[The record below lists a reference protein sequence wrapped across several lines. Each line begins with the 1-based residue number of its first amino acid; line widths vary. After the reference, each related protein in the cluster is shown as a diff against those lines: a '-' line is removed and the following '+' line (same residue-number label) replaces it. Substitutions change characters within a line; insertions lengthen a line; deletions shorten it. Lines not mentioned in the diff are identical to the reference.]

1 MKKNLKKLLI
11 WLTKTGVY
19 FFIEGSTSIL
29 FFVFQA
35 DSVKYFDIYDE
46 NKFIIQ
52 LDSFLKQNKLEE
64 TEAYFIV
71 GQDAVIEGEFVKN
84 NSENVA
90 QFIDNIPY
98 EQVITKINEKEKSV
112 HVLGFNAAFYQTI
125 NSVIEKLGGTT
136 LTVLPYYFFDS
147 MKLDI
152 QNAEVILKKAETLKS
167 QNMIIELPK
176 ESETPGN
183 QPFGSTQTAKK
194 EKSTLPFLIPI
205 FLVLILVLIFMVLK
219 TK

>member
-125 NSVIEKLGGTT
+125 NSVIEKLGG
-136 LTVLPYYFFDS
+136 L
-147 MKLDI
+147 
-152 QNAEVILKKAETLKS
+152 N
-167 QNMIIELPK
+167 
-176 ESETPGN
+176 
-183 QPFGSTQTAKK
+183 
-194 EKSTLPFLIPI
+194 
-205 FLVLILVLIFMVLK
+205 
-219 TK
+219 

>member
-1 MKKNLKKLLI
+1 M
-11 WLTKTGVY
+11 
-19 FFIEGSTSIL
+19 
-29 FFVFQA
+29 
-35 DSVKYFDIYDE
+35 
-46 NKFIIQ
+46 
-52 LDSFLKQNKLEE
+52 
-64 TEAYFIV
+64 
-71 GQDAVIEGEFVKN
+71 
-84 NSENVA
+84 
-90 QFIDNIPY
+90 
-98 EQVITKINEKEKSV
+98 
-112 HVLGFNAAFYQTI
+112 
-125 NSVIEKLGGTT
+125 IEKLGGTT